1 MGKNRPP
8 RAIFENI
15 GTLTAQDIEASNI
28 LKGLLKVEVPKAIE
42 YAIQNKKTFASIFEI
57 NDSNSY
63 IELHK
68 NQWISALETCILFY
82 VEEEDYEACNKMTKL
97 IESYV
102 RRKKKTQSD
111 KKKEMFVQMIN
122 SLDEIFVRQGLMYAD
137 MDMDMFKYDEKFLAV
152 IDVMIYFHFGEACS
166 EVIAFYLYDRQN
178 PDGTLNPI
186 LDENDTEIILQNP
199 YDLWNLLV
207 MINPKIQD

>member
-1 MGKNRPP
+1 MT
-8 RAIFENI
+8 ENFKEVQ
-15 GTLTAQDIEASNI
+15 TAVDNM
-28 LKGLLKVEVPKAIE
+28 LNVK
-42 YAIQNKKTFASIFEI
+42 
-57 NDSNSY
+57 
-63 IELHK
+63 
-68 NQWISALETCILFY
+68 
-82 VEEEDYEACNKMTKL
+82 
-97 IESYV
+97 SYV

-152 IDVMIYFHFGEACS
+152 IDIMIYFHFGEACS
-166 EVIAFYLYDRQN
+166 DVIAFYLYDRRN

-186 LDENDTEIILQNP
+186 LDDKDTEIILENP

-207 MINPKIQD
+207 MVNPKIQD

>member
-1 MGKNRPP
+1 ML
-8 RAIFENI
+8 
-15 GTLTAQDIEASNI
+15 LTQIKQIKMADNF
-28 LKGLLKVEVPKAIE
+28 KEVQTAVDNMLNVK
-42 YAIQNKKTFASIFEI
+42 
-57 NDSNSY
+57 
-63 IELHK
+63 
-68 NQWISALETCILFY
+68 
-82 VEEEDYEACNKMTKL
+82 
-97 IESYV
+97 SYV

-137 MDMDMFKYDEKFLAV
+137 MDVDMFKYDEKFLAV
-152 IDVMIYFHFGEACS
+152 IDVMLYFHFGEACS
-166 EVIAFYLYDRQN
+166 DVIAFYLYDRRN

-186 LDENDTEIILQNP
+186 LDDNDTEIILENP

>member
-1 MGKNRPP
+1 MADNFK
-8 RAIFENI
+8 EVQ
-15 GTLTAQDIEASNI
+15 TAVDNM
-28 LKGLLKVEVPKAIE
+28 LNVK
-42 YAIQNKKTFASIFEI
+42 
-57 NDSNSY
+57 
-63 IELHK
+63 
-68 NQWISALETCILFY
+68 
-82 VEEEDYEACNKMTKL
+82 
-97 IESYV
+97 SYV

-137 MDMDMFKYDEKFLAV
+137 IDVDMFKYDEKFLAV
-152 IDVMIYFHFGEACS
+152 IDVMIYFHFGEACAD
-166 EVIAFYLYDRQN
+166 VIAFYLYDRQN

>member
-1 MGKNRPP
+1 MT
-8 RAIFENI
+8 ENFKEVQ
-15 GTLTAQDIEASNI
+15 TAVDNM
-28 LKGLLKVEVPKAIE
+28 LNVK
-42 YAIQNKKTFASIFEI
+42 
-57 NDSNSY
+57 
-63 IELHK
+63 
-68 NQWISALETCILFY
+68 
-82 VEEEDYEACNKMTKL
+82 
-97 IESYV
+97 SYV

-152 IDVMIYFHFGEACS
+152 IDIMIYFHFGEACS
-166 EVIAFYLYDRQN
+166 DVIAFYLYDRRN

-186 LDENDTEIILQNP
+186 LDDNDTEIIIENP

-207 MINPKIQD
+207 MVNPKIQD

>member
-1 MGKNRPP
+1 MADNFK
-8 RAIFENI
+8 EVQ
-15 GTLTAQDIEASNI
+15 TAVDNM
-28 LKGLLKVEVPKAIE
+28 LNVK
-42 YAIQNKKTFASIFEI
+42 
-57 NDSNSY
+57 
-63 IELHK
+63 
-68 NQWISALETCILFY
+68 
-82 VEEEDYEACNKMTKL
+82 
-97 IESYV
+97 SYV
-102 RRKKKTQSD
+102 RRKKKTLSD

-137 MDMDMFKYDEKFLAV
+137 MDVDMFKYDEKFLAV

-166 EVIAFYLYDRQN
+166 DVIAFYLYDRQN

>member
-1 MGKNRPP
+1 MADNFK
-8 RAIFENI
+8 EVQ
-15 GTLTAQDIEASNI
+15 TAVDNM
-28 LKGLLKVEVPKAIE
+28 LNVK
-42 YAIQNKKTFASIFEI
+42 
-57 NDSNSY
+57 
-63 IELHK
+63 
-68 NQWISALETCILFY
+68 
-82 VEEEDYEACNKMTKL
+82 
-97 IESYV
+97 SYV

-137 MDMDMFKYDEKFLAV
+137 MDVDMFKYDEKFLAV

-166 EVIAFYLYDRQN
+166 DVIAFYLYDRQN

>member
-1 MGKNRPP
+1 MVDNFK
-8 RAIFENI
+8 EVQ
-15 GTLTAQDIEASNI
+15 TAVDNM
-28 LKGLLKVEVPKAIE
+28 LNVK
-42 YAIQNKKTFASIFEI
+42 
-57 NDSNSY
+57 
-63 IELHK
+63 
-68 NQWISALETCILFY
+68 
-82 VEEEDYEACNKMTKL
+82 
-97 IESYV
+97 SYV

-137 MDMDMFKYDEKFLAV
+137 MDVDMFKYDEKFLAV

-166 EVIAFYLYDRQN
+166 DVIAFYLYDRQN

>member
-1 MGKNRPP
+1 MADNFK
-8 RAIFENI
+8 EVQ
-15 GTLTAQDIEASNI
+15 TAVDNM
-28 LKGLLKVEVPKAIE
+28 LNVK
-42 YAIQNKKTFASIFEI
+42 
-57 NDSNSY
+57 
-63 IELHK
+63 
-68 NQWISALETCILFY
+68 
-82 VEEEDYEACNKMTKL
+82 
-97 IESYV
+97 SYV

-152 IDVMIYFHFGEACS
+152 IDVMLYFHFGEACS
-166 EVIAFYLYDRQN
+166 DVIAFYLYDRRN

-186 LDENDTEIILQNP
+186 FDDNDTEIIMENP

>member
-8 RAIFENI
+8 RAIFEKI

-82 VEEEDYEACNKMTKL
+82 VEEEDYESCNKMTKL
-97 IESYV
+97 IESI
-102 RRKKKTQSD
+102 RSKKVNKIVTHTDKT
-111 KKKEMFVQMIN
+111 N
-122 SLDEIFVRQGLMYAD
+122 
-137 MDMDMFKYDEKFLAV
+137 
-152 IDVMIYFHFGEACS
+152 
-166 EVIAFYLYDRQN
+166 
-178 PDGTLNPI
+178 
-186 LDENDTEIILQNP
+186 
-199 YDLWNLLV
+199 
-207 MINPKIQD
+207 

>member
-1 MGKNRPP
+1 MADNFK
-8 RAIFENI
+8 EVQ
-15 GTLTAQDIEASNI
+15 TAVDNM
-28 LKGLLKVEVPKAIE
+28 LNVK
-42 YAIQNKKTFASIFEI
+42 
-57 NDSNSY
+57 
-63 IELHK
+63 
-68 NQWISALETCILFY
+68 
-82 VEEEDYEACNKMTKL
+82 
-97 IESYV
+97 SYV

>member
-1 MGKNRPP
+1 MADNFK
-8 RAIFENI
+8 EVQ
-15 GTLTAQDIEASNI
+15 TAVDNM
-28 LKGLLKVEVPKAIE
+28 LNVK
-42 YAIQNKKTFASIFEI
+42 
-57 NDSNSY
+57 
-63 IELHK
+63 
-68 NQWISALETCILFY
+68 
-82 VEEEDYEACNKMTKL
+82 
-97 IESYV
+97 SYV

-137 MDMDMFKYDEKFLAV
+137 MDVDMFKYDEKFLAV
-152 IDVMIYFHFGEACS
+152 IDVMLYFHFGEACS
-166 EVIAFYLYDRQN
+166 DVIAFYLYDRRN

-186 LDENDTEIILQNP
+186 LDDNDTEILLQTP

>member
-1 MGKNRPP
+1 MADNFK
-8 RAIFENI
+8 EVQ
-15 GTLTAQDIEASNI
+15 TAVDNM
-28 LKGLLKVEVPKAIE
+28 LNVK
-42 YAIQNKKTFASIFEI
+42 
-57 NDSNSY
+57 
-63 IELHK
+63 
-68 NQWISALETCILFY
+68 
-82 VEEEDYEACNKMTKL
+82 
-97 IESYV
+97 SYV

-166 EVIAFYLYDRQN
+166 DVIAFYLYDRQN

-186 LDENDTEIILQNP
+186 LDDNDTEIILENP

>member
-1 MGKNRPP
+1 MT
-8 RAIFENI
+8 ENFKEVQ
-15 GTLTAQDIEASNI
+15 TAVDNM
-28 LKGLLKVEVPKAIE
+28 LNVK
-42 YAIQNKKTFASIFEI
+42 
-57 NDSNSY
+57 
-63 IELHK
+63 
-68 NQWISALETCILFY
+68 
-82 VEEEDYEACNKMTKL
+82 
-97 IESYV
+97 SYV

-152 IDVMIYFHFGEACS
+152 IDIMIYFHFGEACS
-166 EVIAFYLYDRQN
+166 DVIAFYLYDRRN

-186 LDENDTEIILQNP
+186 LDDNDTEIIMENP

>member
-1 MGKNRPP
+1 MADNFK
-8 RAIFENI
+8 EVQ
-15 GTLTAQDIEASNI
+15 TAVDNM
-28 LKGLLKVEVPKAIE
+28 LNVK
-42 YAIQNKKTFASIFEI
+42 
-57 NDSNSY
+57 
-63 IELHK
+63 
-68 NQWISALETCILFY
+68 
-82 VEEEDYEACNKMTKL
+82 
-97 IESYV
+97 SYV

-166 EVIAFYLYDRQN
+166 DVIAFYLYDRRN

-186 LDENDTEIILQNP
+186 LDDNDTEIILENP

>member
-1 MGKNRPP
+1 MT
-8 RAIFENI
+8 ENFKEVQ
-15 GTLTAQDIEASNI
+15 TAVDNM
-28 LKGLLKVEVPKAIE
+28 LNVK
-42 YAIQNKKTFASIFEI
+42 
-57 NDSNSY
+57 
-63 IELHK
+63 
-68 NQWISALETCILFY
+68 
-82 VEEEDYEACNKMTKL
+82 
-97 IESYV
+97 SYV

-152 IDVMIYFHFGEACS
+152 IDIMIYFHFGEACS
-166 EVIAFYLYDRQN
+166 DVIAFYLYDRRN

-186 LDENDTEIILQNP
+186 LDDNDTEIILENP

-207 MINPKIQD
+207 MVNPKIQD

>member
-1 MGKNRPP
+1 LL
-8 RAIFENI
+8 
-15 GTLTAQDIEASNI
+15 LTQIKQINMADNF
-28 LKGLLKVEVPKAIE
+28 KEVQTAVDNMLNVK
-42 YAIQNKKTFASIFEI
+42 
-57 NDSNSY
+57 
-63 IELHK
+63 
-68 NQWISALETCILFY
+68 
-82 VEEEDYEACNKMTKL
+82 
-97 IESYV
+97 SYV

-152 IDVMIYFHFGEACS
+152 IDVMLYFHFGEACS
-166 EVIAFYLYDRQN
+166 DVIAFYLYDRRN

-186 LDENDTEIILQNP
+186 FDDNDTEIIMENP

>member
-1 MGKNRPP
+1 MADNFK
-8 RAIFENI
+8 EVQ
-15 GTLTAQDIEASNI
+15 TAVDNM
-28 LKGLLKVEVPKAIE
+28 LNVK
-42 YAIQNKKTFASIFEI
+42 
-57 NDSNSY
+57 
-63 IELHK
+63 
-68 NQWISALETCILFY
+68 
-82 VEEEDYEACNKMTKL
+82 
-97 IESYV
+97 SYV

-166 EVIAFYLYDRQN
+166 DVIAFYLYDRQN

-207 MINPKIQD
+207 IINPKIQD

>member
-1 MGKNRPP
+1 MSDNFK
-8 RAIFENI
+8 
-15 GTLTAQDIEASNI
+15 
-28 LKGLLKVEVPKAIE
+28 EVQMAVDNMLNVK
-42 YAIQNKKTFASIFEI
+42 
-57 NDSNSY
+57 
-63 IELHK
+63 
-68 NQWISALETCILFY
+68 
-82 VEEEDYEACNKMTKL
+82 
-97 IESYV
+97 SYV

-186 LDENDTEIILQNP
+186 FDDNDNEILLQNP
-199 YDLWNLLV
+199 YDLWNLLIMV
-207 MINPKIQD
+207 NPKIQD

>member
-1 MGKNRPP
+1 ML
-8 RAIFENI
+8 
-15 GTLTAQDIEASNI
+15 LTQIKQIKMADNF
-28 LKGLLKVEVPKAIE
+28 KEVQTAVDNMLNVK
-42 YAIQNKKTFASIFEI
+42 
-57 NDSNSY
+57 
-63 IELHK
+63 
-68 NQWISALETCILFY
+68 
-82 VEEEDYEACNKMTKL
+82 
-97 IESYV
+97 SYV

-137 MDMDMFKYDEKFLAV
+137 MDVDMFKYDEKFLAV

-166 EVIAFYLYDRQN
+166 DVIAFYLYDRQN

>member
-1 MGKNRPP
+1 ML
-8 RAIFENI
+8 
-15 GTLTAQDIEASNI
+15 LTQIKQIKMADNF
-28 LKGLLKVEVPKAIE
+28 KEVQTAVDNMLNVK
-42 YAIQNKKTFASIFEI
+42 
-57 NDSNSY
+57 
-63 IELHK
+63 
-68 NQWISALETCILFY
+68 
-82 VEEEDYEACNKMTKL
+82 
-97 IESYV
+97 SYV

-137 MDMDMFKYDEKFLAV
+137 MDVDMFKYDEKFLAV
-152 IDVMIYFHFGEACS
+152 IDVMLYFHFGEACS
-166 EVIAFYLYDRQN
+166 DVIAFYLYDRRN

-186 LDENDTEIILQNP
+186 LDDNDTEILLENP

>member
-1 MGKNRPP
+1 MADNFK
-8 RAIFENI
+8 EVQ
-15 GTLTAQDIEASNI
+15 TAVDNM
-28 LKGLLKVEVPKAIE
+28 LNVK
-42 YAIQNKKTFASIFEI
+42 
-57 NDSNSY
+57 
-63 IELHK
+63 
-68 NQWISALETCILFY
+68 
-82 VEEEDYEACNKMTKL
+82 
-97 IESYV
+97 SYV

-137 MDMDMFKYDEKFLAV
+137 MDVDMFKYDEKFLAV

-166 EVIAFYLYDRQN
+166 DVIAFYLYDRRN

-186 LDENDTEIILQNP
+186 LDDNDTEILLQTP

-207 MINPKIQD
+207 VINPKIQD

>member
-1 MGKNRPP
+1 MADNFK
-8 RAIFENI
+8 EVQ
-15 GTLTAQDIEASNI
+15 TAVDNM
-28 LKGLLKVEVPKAIE
+28 LNVK
-42 YAIQNKKTFASIFEI
+42 
-57 NDSNSY
+57 
-63 IELHK
+63 
-68 NQWISALETCILFY
+68 
-82 VEEEDYEACNKMTKL
+82 
-97 IESYV
+97 SYV

-137 MDMDMFKYDEKFLAV
+137 MDVDMFKYDEKFLAV
-152 IDVMIYFHFGEACS
+152 IDVMIYFHFGEACAD
-166 EVIAFYLYDRQN
+166 VIAFYLYDRQN

>member
-1 MGKNRPP
+1 MAEDFKEIQIAVDG
-8 RAIFENI
+8 
-15 GTLTAQDIEASNI
+15 I
-28 LKGLLKVEVPKAIE
+28 LNVK
-42 YAIQNKKTFASIFEI
+42 
-57 NDSNSY
+57 
-63 IELHK
+63 
-68 NQWISALETCILFY
+68 
-82 VEEEDYEACNKMTKL
+82 
-97 IESYV
+97 SYV
-102 RRKKKTQSD
+102 RRKKRTELD
-111 KKKEMFVQMIN
+111 KKKEMFVQMMN
-122 SLDEIFVRQGLMYAD
+122 SMEEITIRQALMYAD
-137 MDMDMFKYDEKFLAV
+137 MDVDMFKYDEKFLAV